1 MPDFLNPDPSK
12 VYSDTEPQAAPTGAS
27 KSLQALVA
35 ILVFAAV
42 FLAMFVSFDAG
53 IFIALLAILAVLWE
67 IYNRIVS
74 DNISN

>member
-27 KSLQALVA
+27 KSLQAIVA
-35 ILVFAAV
+35 ILVFLAVLMAV
-42 FLAMFVSFDAG
+42 FVSYIAG
-53 IFIALLAILAVLWE
+53 IFFALMAILAVLWG
-67 IYNRIVS
+67 IYNHIVS

>member
-12 VYSDTEPQAAPTGAS
+12 VYSDTELQAAPTGAS

-35 ILVFAAV
+35 ILVFLAVLMAV
-42 FLAMFVSFDAG
+42 FVSYIAG
-53 IFIALLAILAVLWE
+53 IFFALMAILAVLWE
-67 IYNRIVS
+67 IYNRIAS

>member
-35 ILVFAAV
+35 ILVFLAVLMAV
-42 FLAMFVSFDAG
+42 FVSYIAG
-53 IFIALLAILAVLWE
+53 IFFALMAILAVLWE
-67 IYNRIVS
+67 IYNRIAS